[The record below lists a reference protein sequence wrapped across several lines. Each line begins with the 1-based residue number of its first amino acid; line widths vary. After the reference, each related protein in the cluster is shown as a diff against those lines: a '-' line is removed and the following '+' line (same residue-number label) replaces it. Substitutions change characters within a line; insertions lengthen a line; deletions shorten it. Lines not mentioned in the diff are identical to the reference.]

1 MKSRRILMSLS
12 GVIICAISVGIFKI
26 AALGVDPFQSLMSG
40 LDQLI
45 PIPFGTLYVIVN
57 LLLLTFSI
65 VVDRHNIGIATFIN
79 LFLLGYITQFTYD
92 FLQTVIVNPSM
103 VVRILCL
110 LVGIVIICFGS
121 ALYMTADLGVSTYDA
136 VAIVL
141 SGKWK
146 LAKFQYCRIGTD
158 LVCVVAG
165 TIIFLIGG
173 GTVSQIPTI
182 VGVGTIITAFF
193 MGPLIEYFNVKVA
206 RPLLAGREEK

>member
-1 MKSRRILMSLS
+1 MKTRRIMMSLS

-40 LDQLI
+40 LDKLI

-57 LLLLTFSI
+57 LLLLTFSL

-92 FLQTVIVNPSM
+92 YLQTAIVNPSM
-103 VVRILCL
+103 VVRMLCL

-165 TIIFLIGG
+165 TVIFLIGG
-173 GTVSQIPTI
+173 GTVAQIPTI

-193 MGPLIEYFNVKVA
+193 MGPLIEFFNVKFA
-206 RPLLAGREEK
+206 RPLLNKK